1 MKEFSFF
8 VLGAVIG
15 GLWVKRSMDNAALK
29 KENEALKA
37 RATTKT
43 D

>member
-8 VLGAVIG
+8 VIGAIIG
-15 GLWVKRSMDNAALK
+15 GLWVKRSAANAALK

-37 RATTKT
+37 RANKT
-43 D
+43 E